1 MKLFWFFFFLFVQ
14 TLQVPFFVQVEK
26 WHPSVSAKL
35 TIASVVF
42 AVSVSVYFC
51 QRVQKPVFNSI
62 VLLT

>member
-1 MKLFWFFFFLFVQ
+1 MKLFWFVFFLFVQ
-14 TLQVPFFVQVEK
+14 TLQVPFFVQVSK
-26 WHPSVSAKL
+26 WHPSVNAKL
-35 TIASVVF
+35 AIAVVVL

>member
-14 TLQVPFFVQVEK
+14 TLQVPFFVQVKK
-26 WHPSVSAKL
+26 WHPSVSVKL
-35 TIASVVF
+35 AIASVVF